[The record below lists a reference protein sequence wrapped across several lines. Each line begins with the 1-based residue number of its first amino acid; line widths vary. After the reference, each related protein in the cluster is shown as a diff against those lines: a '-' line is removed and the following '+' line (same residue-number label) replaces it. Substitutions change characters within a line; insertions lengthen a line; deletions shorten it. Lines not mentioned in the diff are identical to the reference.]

1 VFTARF
7 ANHDPAQQPRA
18 PSAKDFERQPGGEPM
33 LIAVGNP
40 RTGADAFGALGL
52 AHLVGA
58 LGLAALGWQP
68 SAWRSGS
75 CHTGHAESRA
85 WHTGSW
91 HKGDGNQSL
100 AFLGR
105 HSCRDVVP
113 SPHFDLAHCWLAHLV
128 WRTWAW
134 RTQTWRSW
142 MRRSSQG
149 EWQCQTATGPQ
160 EFGALVFGT
169 LACVSRSDAASAFPW
184 HSQSKNFPGGVDR
197 RVA

>member
-1 VFTARF
+1 
-7 ANHDPAQQPRA
+7 
-18 PSAKDFERQPGGEPM
+18 M

-52 AHLVGA
+52 AHLAWQPWLGNLGLATLAWQPWVGSLGLA
-58 LGLAALGWQP
+58 TLGWQPWFGNLPRGDLGLAALRDG
-68 SAWRSGS
+68 
-75 CHTGHAESRA
+75 TLGHG
-85 WHTGSW
+85 TL
-91 HKGDGNQSL
+91 GDGNQSL

-149 EWQCQTATGPQ
+149 EWQCQTGTGPQ
-160 EFGALVFGT
+160 EFGALVFGA
-169 LACVSRSDAASAFPW
+169 LA
-184 HSQSKNFPGGVDR
+184 
-197 RVA
+197 